1 MAIRNLYDSPKPIKA
16 LVDDTNRVILSEFEL
31 KDYVLI
37 EDGGTS
43 ATTAKGAR
51 DNLQTIRFIDYSD
64 PTKNGLMPLKA
75 PEKNMVAKNESGK
88 MFYSNNN
95 NDWVPFGRISIS
107 SEIGGV
113 YNTLADVTNFI
124 FTDGFA
130 LELDGT
136 SVRVKLDIVQKLEE
150 LEDVDLGVKDEIQEG
165 SALVWNVDL
174 QKFVPLFQDIDGK
187 IARATENFAVNF
199 VDLDDIDLES
209 MMFFSR
215 LNIPS
220 IVYYDYNDK
229 KIKFKKLLYKFSDLT
244 DVIIDDSITDEFS
257 EIVYDIN
264 NKIVQTK
271 KFSAGLPFMK
281 ADGTLTEIPIIR
293 HYWGIR
299 NDLYKNDYRNS
310 TIKRL

>member
-43 ATTAKGAR
+43 ATTPAGAR
-51 DNLQTIRFIDYSD
+51 ENLQTVRFIDYSD
-64 PTKNGLMPLKA
+64 PLKNGLMPVKA
-75 PEKNMVAKNESGK
+75 PEKNVICKNETGK

-95 NDWVPFGRISIS
+95 LDWIPFGRISIS

-150 LEDVDLGVKDEIQEG
+150 LEDVQLGAKDEIVEG
-165 SALVWNVDL
+165 SALVWNVEL

-199 VDLDDIDLES
+199 IDLDDIDLES

-215 LNIPS
+215 LNVDS
-220 IVYYDYNDK
+220 IVYYDYQEK
-229 KIKFKKLLYKFSDLT
+229 KLKFKKLLYKFSDLT
-244 DVIIDDSITDEFS
+244 DVEIDSSITGDFAEV
-257 EIVYDIN
+257 VYDIN
-264 NKIVQTK
+264 NNMIKTK
-271 KFSAGLPFMK
+271 KFSAGVPFMR
-281 ADGTLTEIPIIR
+281 ASGEITEIPIN
-293 HYWGIR
+293 R
-299 NDLYKNDYRNS
+299 NY
-310 TIKRL
+310 

>member
-43 ATTAKGAR
+43 ATTAAGAR
-51 DNLQTIRFIDYSD
+51 ENLQTVRFIDYSN
-64 PTKNGLMPLKA
+64 PLKNGLMPVKA
-75 PEKNMVAKNESGK
+75 PEKNVICKNETDK

-95 NDWVPFGRISIS
+95 LDWIPFGRISIS

-150 LEDVDLGVKDEIQEG
+150 LEDVQLGAKDEIVEG
-165 SALVWNVDL
+165 SALVWNVEL

-199 VDLDDIDLES
+199 IDLDDIDLES

-215 LNIPS
+215 LNVES
-220 IVYYDYNDK
+220 IVYYDYQEK
-229 KIKFKKLLYKFSDLT
+229 KLKFKKLLYKFSDLT
-244 DVIIDDSITDEFS
+244 DVEIDSSITGDFAEV
-257 EIVYDIN
+257 VYDIN
-264 NKIVQTK
+264 NNMIKTK
-271 KFSAGLPFMK
+271 KFSAGVPFMR
-281 ADGTLTEIPIIR
+281 ASGEITEIPIN
-293 HYWGIR
+293 R
-299 NDLYKNDYRNS
+299 NY
-310 TIKRL
+310 